1 MRWRQLTP
9 IGLGVLVLLVV
20 GIWQILIRQDDP
32 YLNQAPPELPNPPLK
47 ELAERRGLQIGNFAS
62 LKYLRERPY
71 REILASQFEYVM
83 ADGEPNWKFE
93 DSLLRPSRE
102 RFDFSKLDQVF
113 DFADQHDLALRYQ
126 HLLWGDEKWLPDW
139 LKRGDFTEEELLE
152 IIRHHIHT
160 VGERYRGRV
169 REYSVV
175 NEAFS
180 RRLQKGG
187 NRDWWGDRLGNDY
200 IDAAFRFAREAD
212 PEATLILNDFG
223 NEYIGD
229 VANLTL
235 SYVEGALER
244 GVPIDA
250 VGFQMHIA
258 GDSARSKAD
267 VVKNMKR
274 FSELGLKIYVTEF
287 DVDMSR
293 AQGSEADKLNQ
304 QAKIYAD
311 MLGACLEVGSKIC
324 PNFGFLGLVDR
335 QSWYKGIGVQ
345 NAQPLMF
352 TDDYEAKPAFYAIRR
367 VLESN

>member
-1 MRWRQLTP
+1 MHWRRLTP
-9 IGLGVLVLLVV
+9 IGVGVLILLVV
-20 GIWQILIRQDDP
+20 GVWHSFIRSEDP
-32 YLNQAPPELPNPPLK
+32 YLNQAPPELPAPPLK
-47 ELAERRGLQIGNFAS
+47 VLAEREKLQIGNFAS

-83 ADGEPNWKFE
+83 ADGEPNWAFE
-93 DSLLRPSRE
+93 DSLLRPGRNQ
-102 RFDFSKLDQVF
+102 FDFSKLDQVF
-113 DFADQHDLALRYQ
+113 AFADQHGLALRYQ
-126 HLLWGDEKWLPDW
+126 HLLWGDEKWLPKW
-139 LKRGDFTEEELLE
+139 LKEGDFSHTELLE
-152 IIRHHIHT
+152 IIREHIFT
-160 VGERYRGRV
+160 VAERYQGRV

-180 RRLQKGG
+180 RRLVKGG
-187 NRDWWGDRLGNDY
+187 NRDFWGDRLGNDY

-212 PEATLILNDFG
+212 PKAVLILNDFS

-229 VANLTL
+229 VSNLTFA
-235 SYVEGALER
+235 YVEGALKR

-250 VGFQMHIA
+250 IGFQMHIA
-258 GDSARSKAD
+258 GDSAHSKAD

-274 FSELGLKIYVTEF
+274 FSALGLKIYVTEF

-293 AQGSEADKLNQ
+293 VQGSEADKFNQ

-311 MLGACLEVGSKIC
+311 MLGACLEVGNNIC

-335 QSWYKGIGVQ
+335 QSWYKGIGVP

-352 TDDYEAKPAFYAIRR
+352 TDDYEPKPAFYAVRR
-367 VLESN
+367 ALEAE